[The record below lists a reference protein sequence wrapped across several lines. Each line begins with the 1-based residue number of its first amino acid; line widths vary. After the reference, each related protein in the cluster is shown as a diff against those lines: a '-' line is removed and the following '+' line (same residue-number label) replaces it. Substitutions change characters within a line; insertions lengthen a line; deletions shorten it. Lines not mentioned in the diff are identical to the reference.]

1 MEKPSCLEVQA
12 LLWSDY
18 KQHHTVKLLIAVSPN
33 GATTWISPLFGGR
46 ASDIHMV
53 RHSGFLNML
62 QPRDQVMADRGFK
75 IKTDLA
81 FYQCSLCIP
90 PSAAKGNQMTANAVK
105 ETSNVANVRI
115 YVEQAIGRIKNY
127 RILKVTNSLLYLPL
141 MNDIVTIC
149 GALVNL
155 KDALA

>member
-1 MEKPSCLEVQA
+1 
-12 LLWSDY
+12 
-18 KQHHTVKLLIAVSPN
+18 
-33 GATTWISPLFGGR
+33 
-46 ASDIHMV
+46 
-53 RHSGFLNML
+53 
-62 QPRDQVMADRGFK
+62 
-75 IKTDLA
+75 
-81 FYQCSLCIP
+81 
-90 PSAAKGNQMTANAVK
+90 MTANAVK

>member
-1 MEKPSCLEVQA
+1 
-12 LLWSDY
+12 
-18 KQHHTVKLLIAVSPN
+18 
-33 GATTWISPLFGGR
+33 
-46 ASDIHMV
+46 
-53 RHSGFLNML
+53 
-62 QPRDQVMADRGFK
+62 MADKEFK
-75 IKTDLA
+75 IKKDLA

-127 RILKVTNSLLYLPL
+127 RILKVTNSLFYLQL

-149 GALVNL
+149 GALVNI
-155 KDALA
+155 KDDLA